1 MKPKRIPLTD
11 GTVIIDGFSKLIVI
25 DSGFTEKYFPVNY
38 DFHKYELLRKGV
50 PCSAQTFVTKKGR
63 EAVRIGVGDSH
74 IFRYYWGSGDRSW
87 NGWERRRIA
96 NALFSEA
103 KATSN
108 GGGCWMEVE
117 VLDSKT
123 TPISAEEQRYI
134 DELY

>member
-11 GTVIIDGFSKLIVI
+11 GTVIIDGLSKLIVI
-25 DSGFTEKYFPVNY
+25 DKCFVLKHFPFNY
-38 DFHKYELLRKGV
+38 DFDKGELLRKGV

-87 NGWERRRIA
+87 NGWKRRSIA

-117 VLDSKT
+117 VLESKT
-123 TPISAEEQRYI
+123 TPISAEEQSYI
-134 DELY
+134 EEL